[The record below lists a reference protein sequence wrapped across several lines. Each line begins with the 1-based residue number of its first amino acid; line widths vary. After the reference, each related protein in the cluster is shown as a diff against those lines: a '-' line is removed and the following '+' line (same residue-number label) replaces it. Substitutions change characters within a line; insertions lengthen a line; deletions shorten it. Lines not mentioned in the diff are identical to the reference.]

1 MIERETMNR
10 LLAIV
15 LMMTSL
21 TACNNQNV
29 NNFERIDS
37 SAKSVTVPVGSSG
50 LLGGLKQSL
59 RSNGWKMSVYKGA
72 SIIEGTM
79 GKETSLQHYDTF
91 NTRYTLK
98 VAYQQVDTCIWDL
111 RGYSIFDISLID
123 NQSGSE
129 VFTIAG
135 KDCDSTVVKKFDE
148 LVR

>member
-1 MIERETMNR
+1 MNR

-15 LMMTSL
+15 LLMTSL
-21 TACNNQNV
+21 TACNSQNV
-29 NNFERIDS
+29 NNFEQIDS

-50 LLGGLKQSL
+50 LLGGLKKTLS
-59 RSNGWKMSVYKGA
+59 SNGWKMNVYKGT

-91 NTRYTLK
+91 NTRYTLT

-129 VFTIAG
+129 VFTIDG

>member
-1 MIERETMNR
+1 
-10 LLAIV
+10 
-15 LMMTSL
+15 
-21 TACNNQNV
+21 
-29 NNFERIDS
+29 
-37 SAKSVTVPVGSSG
+37 
-50 LLGGLKQSL
+50 
-59 RSNGWKMSVYKGA
+59 
-72 SIIEGTM
+72 M